1 MAGHAGLVQ
10 KKVNVRTKKGKTVQ
24 RSMWVRAQGAAKG
37 VARFVGRH
45 KGKIAAG
52 AALVGGAAL
61 AAHHRGSIAGAARGL
76 HAGLKQAHELH
87 KNHKTFGGPAMER
100 GTLARTVGS
109 AVKGGAALGRVRD
122 LVRHTDTTPGMASRG
137 ASRVASAARGAASS
151 GLGHAA
157 RLVERVQQGR
167 ARARRAKMTA
177 AS

>member
-87 KNHKTFGGPAMER
+87 KNHKTYGGPAMER

-109 AVKGGAALGRVRD
+109 AVKGGAALGRVKD
-122 LVRHTDTTPGMASRG
+122 LVRHTDTTPGMASRA
-137 ASRVASAARGAASS
+137 ASRF
-151 GLGHAA
+151 GHAA
-157 RLVERVQQGR
+157 RQTASNQIKGVANVIERVQR
-167 ARARRAKMTA
+167 ATSRNRRAKMIA